1 MDKEPGCLT
10 YGLLGYPVKHSFS
23 PPMHNA
29 AFRALGIN
37 AQYKLFEVKPQDL
50 SSFMGSLQQ
59 EGISGLNVTIP
70 YKEKVLEF
78 VELDREFLYLKQL
91 RAVNTIVVGFGSL
104 WGFNTD
110 VPGFSRDLKENIN
123 PAGKKAAILGAGGA
137 SRAVAYALA
146 KADAKEITIYDIEID
161 KPKALAGM
169 IKDMFPN
176 CIIRSVDEIEKLD
189 ILSKDILINA
199 TPVGMKNSDPC
210 LVKKE
215 MLHSGVFV
223 YDLIYNPAETKLLAL
238 ARSCGCKASNGM
250 NMLLYQGML
259 SFTKWTGKEAPY
271 EVMRQALLDCLSA
284 QA

>member
-137 SRAVAYALA
+137 SRAIAVMLA
-146 KADAKEITIYDIEID
+146 ESGIKILTLPDIQEEKAIE
-161 KPKALAGM
+161 LAGDSSIAFDVILTDFIM
-169 IKDMFPN
+169 PEMNGKVLVER
-176 CIIRSVDEIEKLD
+176 IREIRPE
-189 ILSKDILINA
+189 
-199 TPVGMKNSDPC
+199 
-210 LVKKE
+210 VKY
-215 MLHSGVFV
+215 LYASGYSTDHAVLAEAAIAGGNFIQKP
-223 YDLIYNPAETKLLAL
+223 YDLKKLSEHLKRLLGTTKET
-238 ARSCGCKASNGM
+238 
-250 NMLLYQGML
+250 
-259 SFTKWTGKEAPY
+259 
-271 EVMRQALLDCLSA
+271 
-284 QA
+284 